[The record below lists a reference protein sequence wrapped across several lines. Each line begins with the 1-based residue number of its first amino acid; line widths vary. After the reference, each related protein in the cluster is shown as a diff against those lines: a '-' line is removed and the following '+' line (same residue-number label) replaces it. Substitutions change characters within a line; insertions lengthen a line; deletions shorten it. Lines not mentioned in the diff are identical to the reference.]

1 MCIRD
6 STGRV
11 SGDVMYTMAIP
22 GRHMV
27 LNSAAALLAGTLVG
41 ADPAKLAQGL
51 SEFTGVRRR
60 FEFKGDVDGIRVY
73 DDYAHHPTEV
83 DAVLTAARDKVVAEG
98 KGGRVIVCFQP
109 HLYSRTREFASEF
122 AAALSLSDECILLD
136 IYGARETPVEG
147 VTSRIIAEQM
157 TVPVRLEPDFSAA
170 PATVASVA
178 KPGDLVLT
186 MGAGSVTLLADE
198 ILDALREA

>member
-1 MCIRD
+1 M
-6 STGRV
+6 
-11 SGDVMYTMAIP
+11 
-22 GRHMV
+22 
-27 LNSAAALLAGTLVG
+27 
-41 ADPAKLAQGL
+41 
-51 SEFTGVRRR
+51 
-60 FEFKGDVDGIRVY
+60 
-73 DDYAHHPTEV
+73 
-83 DAVLTAARDKVVAEG
+83 
-98 KGGRVIVCFQP
+98 
-109 HLYSRTREFASEF
+109 
-122 AAALSLSDECILLD
+122 
-136 IYGARETPVEG
+136 EG